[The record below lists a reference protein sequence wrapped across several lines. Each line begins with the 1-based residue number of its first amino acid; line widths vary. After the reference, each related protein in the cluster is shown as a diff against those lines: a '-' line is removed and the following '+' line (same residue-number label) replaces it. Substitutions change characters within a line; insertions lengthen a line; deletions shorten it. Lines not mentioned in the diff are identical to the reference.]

1 MISSL
6 SFIRVCWLLASLFFA
21 SFSVAQ
27 TTDLQIVT
35 ESSPPYQIMQN
46 GEVAGLATDKV
57 KNILAKA
64 GLSASFSMY
73 PWARAYKK
81 ALHEPNTLIYSIA
94 KSSSR
99 NESFHWLMPVTQYQF
114 GLVKLTERTDIRI
127 DDIEDIKHFRIAIQ
141 RDDISHEWIQ
151 TKGLVEDKNF
161 ITCSDIDCSW
171 LLLLNKKVDL
181 IIESPE
187 LIVDMLK
194 LYGKAPSSA
203 LFIMAIPDLAITGYL
218 ASNKKIAPHLLDKL
232 TAVIANQ

>member
-1 MISSL
+1 MLSSL
-6 SFIRVCWLLASLFFA
+6 SFIRIYWLLVSVLIA
-21 SFSVAQ
+21 SFSYAQ
-27 TTDLQIVT
+27 APDLQVVT
-35 ESSPPYQIMQN
+35 ESSPPYQIMLN

-64 GLSASFSMY
+64 GLSASFSIY

-94 KSSSR
+94 KNTSR
-99 NESFHWLMPVTQYQF
+99 NESFHWLMPVTQYRF
-114 GLVKLTERTDIRI
+114 GLVKLTERTDILI
-127 DDIEDIKHFRIAIQ
+127 DDLKDIKHYRFAVQ
-141 RDDISHEWIQ
+141 RDDISHEWLQ
-151 TKGLVEDKNF
+151 SKGLIEDKHF

-194 LYGKAPSSA
+194 RYGKAPDSA
-203 LFIMAIPDLAITGYL
+203 SFIMAIPELAITGYL
-218 ASNKKIAPHLLDKL
+218 ASNKKITPHILDKL
-232 TAVIANQ
+232 KAAIDNQ

>member
-1 MISSL
+1 ML
-6 SFIRVCWLLASLFFA
+6 
-21 SFSVAQ
+21 
-27 TTDLQIVT
+27 
-35 ESSPPYQIMQN
+35 N

-64 GLSASFSMY
+64 GLSASFSIY

-94 KSSSR
+94 KSTSR
-99 NESFHWLMPVTQYQF
+99 NESFHWLMPVTQYRF
-114 GLVKLTERTDIRI
+114 GLVKLTERTDILI
-127 DDIEDIKHFRIAIQ
+127 DDLKDIKHYRFAVQ
-141 RDDISHEWIQ
+141 RDDISHEWLQ
-151 TKGLVEDKNF
+151 SKGLIEDKHF

-194 LYGKAPSSA
+194 LYGKAPDSA
-203 LFIMAIPDLAITGYL
+203 SFIMAIPELAITGYL
-218 ASNKKIAPHLLDKL
+218 ASNKKITPHILDKL
-232 TAVIANQ
+232 KAAIDNQ